1 MGAFRGARRASDAF
15 GKVSEAAG
23 ADSENEKVSEAAGK
37 ASEKAETAL

>member
-23 ADSENEKVSEAAGK
+23 TDSKNERVSEAAGK
-37 ASEKAETAL
+37 ASEKAGKAL